1 MSSSNFSELKSRIV
15 EWNIDDETALI
26 NKIQSFTNDYTNQCN
41 SISTNLNN
49 FSHNLDIVEIDFY
62 NSMNSLKTISLHKFI
77 EHVIDENEPLNGNTN
92 TEEEP
97 KILTAEERNN
107 YQVQLIKNAVDI
119 SVNAI
124 PVKEPKQAQQP
135 GEENSEDDSAS
146 VASSRLLGNQITHF
160 KKLKLPYLI
169 NSKDFMMT
177 EYVGL
182 VQEEKEEVQNEE
194 KMNVTDAM
202 RQVNNQGGNEN
213 EREFIPIDNG
223 DSNNNNQY
231 IQPQYNY
238 QQPPQYNYQQPQSVP
253 VQPSMGKG
261 GIPVPPP
268 MNLKVPKSQPNN
280 NVQNNNQNQMMNPAQ
295 QNNQA
300 PIKNEQ
306 PADVRTMLMKQMQQR
321 NNPQP
326 QNNMFNENEV
336 QQNNS
341 QYVNA
346 RPVENTLFQSKTIV
360 QNQMPNRVMRT
371 GTVYNNGKRE
381 VRLGD
386 FVKGKSIFDD
396 EDDEEDD
403 DFDPTMRSRTIVD
416 KNRFK
421 QKPQMNPNPQMMNP
435 NPQMMNPN
443 PQMMNPNPQIMNP
456 NPQIM
461 NPNPQMINP
470 NPQMMN
476 PHQMVQ
482 QQLQQQLLNQ
492 QKGGKIKVEPK
503 LPVKEEK
510 KSNNLFEMDNDDVP
524 NNIPLKQTKNTN
536 TKKLGANLAK
546 IFDDDEEE
554 EEDNLEVTK
563 IEEKTKNLAEKLNQL
578 SKKEE
583 PKLPPKEIKK
593 PSFFEEE
600 EDQKIPI
607 KKEEIKKP
615 EKVIKRPTF
624 FDDDEE
630 DIKAPIKESKP
641 EPQKQIQN
649 INNNAP
655 KKKVNLFDPLGG
667 DPVQEVKHIPSKSV
681 VGNPL
686 PKKKNTFSIFEE
698 EEESNDKKIEVNPS
712 NPIIQKE
719 PPKQKKGLLFGDDE
733 EEVPKEKPVIKE
745 PEKEK
750 PKVEMFPQRK
760 KTEPEKK
767 LNAFEKMLEQ
777 KKQEELEN
785 QKKKD
790 EVQIKK
796 VDFNSR
802 LSDIQNVIILLIIY
816 IVVIR

>member
-77 EHVIDENEPLNGNTN
+77 EHVIDEDEPLKDNTN

-182 VQEEKEEVQNEE
+182 VPEEKEEVQNEE

-223 DSNNNNQY
+223 DSNNNNQHM
-231 IQPQYNY
+231 QQQYNN
-238 QQPPQYNYQQPQSVP
+238 QQPPQDNYQQPQSVP

-268 MNLKVPKSQPNN
+268 MNLKVPKTQPNN
-280 NVQNNNQNQMMNPAQ
+280 NVQNNNQKQMMNPVQ
-295 QNNQA
+295 QKP
-300 PIKNEQ
+300 PIQNEQ
-306 PADVRTMLMKQMQQR
+306 PADVRTMLMRQMQQR

-326 QNNMFNENEV
+326 QNNMFNDNEV

-346 RPVENTLFQSKTIV
+346 RPVENNLFQSKTMV

-371 GTVYNNGKRE
+371 GTVYNNGKKE

-403 DFDPTMRSRTIVD
+403 DFDPTMRSKTIVD
-416 KNRFK
+416 KNKFR
-421 QKPQMNPNPQMMNP
+421 QKPPMMNP

-443 PQMMNPNPQIMNP
+443 PQMIR
-456 NPQIM
+456 
-461 NPNPQMINP
+461 P

-476 PHQMVQ
+476 PQQMVQ
-482 QQLQQQLLNQ
+482 QQLQEQLMNQ
-492 QKGGKIKVEPK
+492 QKGSQMKVEPK

-524 NNIPLKQTKNTN
+524 NNIPMKQPKTAN

-546 IFDDDEEE
+546 IFGDDEEE
-554 EEDNLEVTK
+554 EEENLEVTK
-563 IEEKTKNLAEKLNQL
+563 IEEKTKNIAEKLNQL

-600 EDQKIPI
+600 EDKKLPI

-615 EKVIKRPTF
+615 EKGIKRPTF

-630 DIKAPIKESKP
+630 DVKPPVKEIKP

-649 INNNAP
+649 VNSNAP

-667 DPVQEVKHIPSKSV
+667 DPVQEVRHAPSKSV
-681 VGNPL
+681 VGNVPL

-698 EEESNDKKIEVNPS
+698 EEESNDKPIEVKPS
-712 NPIIQKE
+712 NPIVQKE
-719 PPKQKKGLLFGDDE
+719 PPKQKRGLLFGDE
-733 EEVPKEKPVIKE
+733 EEELPKEKPVIKE
-745 PEKEK
+745 PEKEIK

-777 KKQEELEN
+777 KKQDELEK

-802 LSDIQNVIILLIIY
+802 ISGLQNVTILLIIY
-816 IVVIR
+816 I

>member
-15 EWNIDDETALI
+15 EWNIDDEAALI

-77 EHVIDENEPLNGNTN
+77 EHVIDEDEPLKDNTN

-182 VQEEKEEVQNEE
+182 VPEEKEEVQNEE

-231 IQPQYNY
+231 MQQQYNN
-238 QQPPQYNYQQPQSVP
+238 QQPPQDNYQQPQSVP

-268 MNLKVPKSQPNN
+268 MNLKVPKTQPNN
-280 NVQNNNQNQMMNPAQ
+280 NVQNNNQKQMMNPVQ
-295 QNNQA
+295 QKP
-300 PIKNEQ
+300 PIQNEQ
-306 PADVRTMLMKQMQQR
+306 PADVRTMLMRQMQQR

-326 QNNMFNENEV
+326 QNNMSNDNEV

-346 RPVENTLFQSKTIV
+346 RLVENNLFQSKTMV

-371 GTVYNNGKRE
+371 GTVYNNGKKE

-403 DFDPTMRSRTIVD
+403 DFDPTMRSKTIVD
-416 KNRFK
+416 KNKFR
-421 QKPQMNPNPQMMNP
+421 QKPPMMNPNPQMMNP

-443 PQMMNPNPQIMNP
+443 PQMMNPQ
-456 NPQIM
+456 
-461 NPNPQMINP
+461 
-470 NPQMMN
+470 
-476 PHQMVQ
+476 QMVQ
-482 QQLQQQLLNQ
+482 QQLQEQLMNQ
-492 QKGGKIKVEPK
+492 QKGSQMKVEPK

-524 NNIPLKQTKNTN
+524 NNIPMKQPKTAN

-546 IFDDDEEE
+546 IFGDDEEE
-554 EEDNLEVTK
+554 EEENLEVTK
-563 IEEKTKNLAEKLNQL
+563 IEEKTKNIAEKLNQL

-600 EDQKIPI
+600 EDKKLPI

-615 EKVIKRPTF
+615 EKGIKRPTF

-630 DIKAPIKESKP
+630 DVKPPVKEIKP

-649 INNNAP
+649 VNSNAP

-667 DPVQEVKHIPSKSV
+667 DPVQEVRHAPSKSV
-681 VGNPL
+681 VGNVPL

-698 EEESNDKKIEVNPS
+698 EEESNDKPIEVKPS
-712 NPIIQKE
+712 NPIVQKE
-719 PPKQKKGLLFGDDE
+719 PPKQKRGLLFGDE
-733 EEVPKEKPVIKE
+733 EEELPKEKPVIKE
-745 PEKEK
+745 PEKEIK

-777 KKQEELEN
+777 KKQDELEK

-802 LSDIQNVIILLIIY
+802 ISGLQNVTILLIIY
-816 IVVIR
+816 I

>member
-77 EHVIDENEPLNGNTN
+77 EHVIDEDEPLKDNTN

-169 NSKDFMMT
+169 NSKDFMTT

-182 VQEEKEEVQNEE
+182 VPEEKEEVQNEE

-231 IQPQYNY
+231 MQQQDNN

-268 MNLKVPKSQPNN
+268 MNLKVPKTQPNN
-280 NVQNNNQNQMMNPAQ
+280 NVQNNNQKQMMNPVQ
-295 QNNQA
+295 QKP
-300 PIKNEQ
+300 PIQNEQ
-306 PADVRTMLMKQMQQR
+306 PADVRTMLMRQMQQR

-326 QNNMFNENEV
+326 QNNMSNDNEV

-346 RPVENTLFQSKTIV
+346 RLVENNLFQSKTMV

-371 GTVYNNGKRE
+371 GTVYNNGKKE

-403 DFDPTMRSRTIVD
+403 DFDPTMRSKTIVD
-416 KNRFK
+416 KNKFS
-421 QKPQMNPNPQMMNP
+421 QKPPMMNPNPQMMNP

-443 PQMMNPNPQIMNP
+443 PQMMNPQ
-456 NPQIM
+456 
-461 NPNPQMINP
+461 
-470 NPQMMN
+470 
-476 PHQMVQ
+476 QMVQ
-482 QQLQQQLLNQ
+482 QQLQEQLMNQ
-492 QKGGKIKVEPK
+492 QKGSQMKVEPK

-524 NNIPLKQTKNTN
+524 NNIPMKQPKTAN

-546 IFDDDEEE
+546 IFGDDEEE
-554 EEDNLEVTK
+554 EEENLEVTK
-563 IEEKTKNLAEKLNQL
+563 IEEKTKNIAEKLNQL

-600 EDQKIPI
+600 EDKKLPI

-615 EKVIKRPTF
+615 EKGIKRPTF

-630 DIKAPIKESKP
+630 DVKPPVKEIKP

-649 INNNAP
+649 VNSNAP

-667 DPVQEVKHIPSKSV
+667 DPVQEVRHAPSKSV
-681 VGNPL
+681 VGNVPL

-698 EEESNDKKIEVNPS
+698 EEESNDKPIEVKPS
-712 NPIIQKE
+712 NPIVQKE
-719 PPKQKKGLLFGDDE
+719 PPKQKRGLLFGDE
-733 EEVPKEKPVIKE
+733 EEELPKEKPVIKE
-745 PEKEK
+745 PEKEIK

-777 KKQEELEN
+777 KKQDELEK

-802 LSDIQNVIILLIIY
+802 ISGLQNVTILLIIY
-816 IVVIR
+816 I

>member
-77 EHVIDENEPLNGNTN
+77 EHVIDEDEPLKDNTN

-182 VQEEKEEVQNEE
+182 VPEEKEEVQNEE

-231 IQPQYNY
+231 MQQQYNN
-238 QQPPQYNYQQPQSVP
+238 QQPPQDNYQQPQSVP

-268 MNLKVPKSQPNN
+268 MNLKVPKTQPNN
-280 NVQNNNQNQMMNPAQ
+280 NVQNNNQKQMMNPVQ
-295 QNNQA
+295 QKP
-300 PIKNEQ
+300 PIQNEQ
-306 PADVRTMLMKQMQQR
+306 PADVRTMLMRQMQQR

-326 QNNMFNENEV
+326 QNNMSNDNEV

-346 RPVENTLFQSKTIV
+346 RLVENNLFQSKTMV

-371 GTVYNNGKRE
+371 GTVYNNGKKE

-403 DFDPTMRSRTIVD
+403 DFDPTMRSKTIVD
-416 KNRFK
+416 KNKFR
-421 QKPQMNPNPQMMNP
+421 QKPPMMNPNPQMMNP

-443 PQMMNPNPQIMNP
+443 PQMMNPQ
-456 NPQIM
+456 
-461 NPNPQMINP
+461 
-470 NPQMMN
+470 
-476 PHQMVQ
+476 QMVQ
-482 QQLQQQLLNQ
+482 QQLQEQLMNQ
-492 QKGGKIKVEPK
+492 QKGSQMKVEPK

-524 NNIPLKQTKNTN
+524 NNIPMKQPKTAN

-546 IFDDDEEE
+546 IFGDDEEE
-554 EEDNLEVTK
+554 EEENLEVTK
-563 IEEKTKNLAEKLNQL
+563 IEEKTKNIAEKLNQL

-600 EDQKIPI
+600 EDKKLPI

-615 EKVIKRPTF
+615 EKGIKRPTF

-630 DIKAPIKESKP
+630 DVKPPVKEIKP

-649 INNNAP
+649 VNSNAP

-667 DPVQEVKHIPSKSV
+667 DPVQEVRHAPSKSV
-681 VGNPL
+681 VGNVPL

-698 EEESNDKKIEVNPS
+698 EEESNDKPIEVKPS
-712 NPIIQKE
+712 NPIVQKE
-719 PPKQKKGLLFGDDE
+719 PPKQKRGLLFGDE
-733 EEVPKEKPVIKE
+733 EEELPKEKPVIKE
-745 PEKEK
+745 PEKEIK

-777 KKQEELEN
+777 KKQDELEK

-802 LSDIQNVIILLIIY
+802 ISGLQNVTILLIIY
-816 IVVIR
+816 I

>member
-77 EHVIDENEPLNGNTN
+77 EHVIDEDEPLKDNTN

-182 VQEEKEEVQNEE
+182 VPEEKEEVQNEE

-231 IQPQYNY
+231 MQQQQDNN

-268 MNLKVPKSQPNN
+268 MNLKVPKTQPNN
-280 NVQNNNQNQMMNPAQ
+280 NVQNNNQKQMMNPVQ
-295 QNNQA
+295 QKP
-300 PIKNEQ
+300 PIQNEQ
-306 PADVRTMLMKQMQQR
+306 PADVRTMLMRQMQQR

-326 QNNMFNENEV
+326 QNNMSNDNEV

-346 RPVENTLFQSKTIV
+346 RLVENNLFQSKTMV

-371 GTVYNNGKRE
+371 GTVYNNGKKE

-403 DFDPTMRSRTIVD
+403 DFDPTMRSKTIVD
-416 KNRFK
+416 KNKFR
-421 QKPQMNPNPQMMNP
+421 QKPPMMNP

-443 PQMMNPNPQIMNP
+443 PQMIR
-456 NPQIM
+456 
-461 NPNPQMINP
+461 P

-476 PHQMVQ
+476 PQQMVQ
-482 QQLQQQLLNQ
+482 QQLQEQLMNQ
-492 QKGGKIKVEPK
+492 QKGSQMKVEPK

-524 NNIPLKQTKNTN
+524 NNIPMKQPKTAN

-546 IFDDDEEE
+546 IFGDDEEE
-554 EEDNLEVTK
+554 EEENLEVTK
-563 IEEKTKNLAEKLNQL
+563 IEEKTKNIAEKLNQL

-600 EDQKIPI
+600 EDKKLPI

-615 EKVIKRPTF
+615 EKGIKRPTF

-630 DIKAPIKESKP
+630 DVKPPVKEIKP

-649 INNNAP
+649 VNSNAP

-667 DPVQEVKHIPSKSV
+667 DPVQEVRHAPSKSV
-681 VGNPL
+681 VGNVPL

-698 EEESNDKKIEVNPS
+698 EEESNDKPIEVKPS
-712 NPIIQKE
+712 NPIVQKE
-719 PPKQKKGLLFGDDE
+719 PPKQKRGLLFGDE
-733 EEVPKEKPVIKE
+733 EEELPKEKPVIKE
-745 PEKEK
+745 PEKEIK

-767 LNAFEKMLEQ
+767 LNAFEKMLQQ
-777 KKQEELEN
+777 KKQDELEK

-802 LSDIQNVIILLIIY
+802 ISGLQNVTILLIIY
-816 IVVIR
+816 IVIIR

>member
-77 EHVIDENEPLNGNTN
+77 EHVIDEDEPLKDNTN

-97 KILTAEERNN
+97 KILTAEEKNN

-169 NSKDFMMT
+169 NSKDFMTT

-182 VQEEKEEVQNEE
+182 VPEEKEEVQNEE

-231 IQPQYNY
+231 MQQQYNN
-238 QQPPQYNYQQPQSVP
+238 QQPPQDNYQQPQSVP

-268 MNLKVPKSQPNN
+268 MNLKVPKTQPNN
-280 NVQNNNQNQMMNPAQ
+280 NVQNNNQKQMMNPVQ
-295 QNNQA
+295 QKP
-300 PIKNEQ
+300 PIQNEQ
-306 PADVRTMLMKQMQQR
+306 PADVRTMLMRQMQQR

-326 QNNMFNENEV
+326 QNNMFNDNEV

-346 RPVENTLFQSKTIV
+346 RLVENNLFQSKTMV
-360 QNQMPNRVMRT
+360 QNQVPNRVMRT
-371 GTVYNNGKRE
+371 GTVYNNGKKE

-403 DFDPTMRSRTIVD
+403 DFDPTMRSKTIVD
-416 KNRFK
+416 KNKFK
-421 QKPQMNPNPQMMNP
+421 QKPP
-435 NPQMMNPN
+435 MMNPN

-456 NPQIM
+456 NPQ
-461 NPNPQMINP
+461 
-470 NPQMMN
+470 MMN
-476 PHQMVQ
+476 PQQMVQ
-482 QQLQQQLLNQ
+482 QQLQEQLMNQ
-492 QKGGKIKVEPK
+492 QKGSQMKVEPK

-524 NNIPLKQTKNTN
+524 NNIPMKQPKTAN

-546 IFDDDEEE
+546 IFGDDEEE
-554 EEDNLEVTK
+554 EEENLEVTK
-563 IEEKTKNLAEKLNQL
+563 IEEKTKNIAEKLNQL

-600 EDQKIPI
+600 EDKKLPI

-615 EKVIKRPTF
+615 EKGIKRPTF

-630 DIKAPIKESKP
+630 DVKPPVKEIKP

-649 INNNAP
+649 VNSNAP

-667 DPVQEVKHIPSKSV
+667 DPVQEVRHAPSKSV
-681 VGNPL
+681 VGNVPL

-698 EEESNDKKIEVNPS
+698 EEESNDKPIEVKPS
-712 NPIIQKE
+712 NPIVQKE
-719 PPKQKKGLLFGDDE
+719 PPKQKRGLLFGDE
-733 EEVPKEKPVIKE
+733 EEELPKEKPVIKE
-745 PEKEK
+745 PEKEIK

-777 KKQEELEN
+777 KKQDELEK

-802 LSDIQNVIILLIIY
+802 ISGLQNVTILLIIY
-816 IVVIR
+816 I

>member
-15 EWNIDDETALI
+15 EWNIDDEKALI

-77 EHVIDENEPLNGNTN
+77 EHVIDEDEPLKDNTN

-169 NSKDFMMT
+169 NSKDFMTT

-182 VQEEKEEVQNEE
+182 VPEEKEEAQNEE

-231 IQPQYNY
+231 MQQQYNN
-238 QQPPQYNYQQPQSVP
+238 QQPPQDNYQQPQSVP

-268 MNLKVPKSQPNN
+268 MNLKVPKTQPNN
-280 NVQNNNQNQMMNPAQ
+280 NVQNNNQKQMMNPVQ
-295 QNNQA
+295 QKP
-300 PIKNEQ
+300 PIQNEQ
-306 PADVRTMLMKQMQQR
+306 PADVRTMLMRQMQQR

-326 QNNMFNENEV
+326 QNNMSNDNEV

-346 RPVENTLFQSKTIV
+346 RPVENNLFQSKTMV

-371 GTVYNNGKRE
+371 GTVYNNGKKE

-403 DFDPTMRSRTIVD
+403 DFDPTMRSKTIVD
-416 KNRFK
+416 KNKFR
-421 QKPQMNPNPQMMNP
+421 QKPPMMNPNPQMMNP

-443 PQMMNPNPQIMNP
+443 PQMMNPQ
-456 NPQIM
+456 
-461 NPNPQMINP
+461 
-470 NPQMMN
+470 
-476 PHQMVQ
+476 QMVQ
-482 QQLQQQLLNQ
+482 QQLQEQLMNQ
-492 QKGGKIKVEPK
+492 QKGSQMKVEPK

-524 NNIPLKQTKNTN
+524 NNIPMKQPKTAN

-546 IFDDDEEE
+546 IFGDDEEE
-554 EEDNLEVTK
+554 EEENLEVTK
-563 IEEKTKNLAEKLNQL
+563 IEEKTKNIAEKLNQL

-600 EDQKIPI
+600 EDKKLPI

-615 EKVIKRPTF
+615 EKGIKRPTF

-630 DIKAPIKESKP
+630 DVKPPVKEIKP

-649 INNNAP
+649 VNSNAP

-667 DPVQEVKHIPSKSV
+667 DPVQEVRHAPSKSV
-681 VGNPL
+681 VGNVPL

-698 EEESNDKKIEVNPS
+698 EEESNDKPIEVKPS
-712 NPIIQKE
+712 NPIVQKE
-719 PPKQKKGLLFGDDE
+719 PPKQKRGLLFGDE
-733 EEVPKEKPVIKE
+733 EEELPKEKPVIKE
-745 PEKEK
+745 PEKEIK

-777 KKQEELEN
+777 KKQDELEK

-802 LSDIQNVIILLIIY
+802 ISGLQNVTILLIIY
-816 IVVIR
+816 I

>member
-77 EHVIDENEPLNGNTN
+77 EHVIDEDEPLKDNTN

-182 VQEEKEEVQNEE
+182 VPEEKEEVQNEE

-231 IQPQYNY
+231 MQQQYNN
-238 QQPPQYNYQQPQSVP
+238 QQPPQDNYQQPQSVP

-268 MNLKVPKSQPNN
+268 MNLKVPKTQPNN
-280 NVQNNNQNQMMNPAQ
+280 NVQNNNQKQMMNPVQ
-295 QNNQA
+295 QKP
-300 PIKNEQ
+300 PIQNEQ
-306 PADVRTMLMKQMQQR
+306 PADVRTMLMRQMQQR

-326 QNNMFNENEV
+326 QNNMLNDNEV

-346 RPVENTLFQSKTIV
+346 RLVENNLFQSKTMV

-371 GTVYNNGKRE
+371 GTVYNNGKKE

-403 DFDPTMRSRTIVD
+403 DFDPTMRSKTIVD
-416 KNRFK
+416 KNKFR
-421 QKPQMNPNPQMMNP
+421 QKPPMMNP

-443 PQMMNPNPQIMNP
+443 PQMMNPQ
-456 NPQIM
+456 
-461 NPNPQMINP
+461 
-470 NPQMMN
+470 
-476 PHQMVQ
+476 QMVQ
-482 QQLQQQLLNQ
+482 QQLQEQLMNQ
-492 QKGGKIKVEPK
+492 QKGSQMKVEPK

-524 NNIPLKQTKNTN
+524 NNIPMKQPKTAN

-546 IFDDDEEE
+546 IFGDDEEE
-554 EEDNLEVTK
+554 EEENLEVTK
-563 IEEKTKNLAEKLNQL
+563 IEEKTKNIAEKLNQL

-600 EDQKIPI
+600 EDKKLPI

-615 EKVIKRPTF
+615 EKGIKRPTF

-630 DIKAPIKESKP
+630 DVKPPVKEIKP

-649 INNNAP
+649 VNSNAP

-667 DPVQEVKHIPSKSV
+667 DPVQEVRHAPSKSV
-681 VGNPL
+681 VGNVPL

-698 EEESNDKKIEVNPS
+698 EEESNDKPIEVKPS
-712 NPIIQKE
+712 NPIVQKE
-719 PPKQKKGLLFGDDE
+719 PPKQKRGLLFGDE
-733 EEVPKEKPVIKE
+733 EEELPKEKPVIKE
-745 PEKEK
+745 PEKEIK
-750 PKVEMFPQRK
+750 PKEEMFPQRK

-777 KKQEELEN
+777 KKQDELEK

-802 LSDIQNVIILLIIY
+802 ISGLQNVTILLIIY
-816 IVVIR
+816 I

>member
-15 EWNIDDETALI
+15 EWNIDDEAALI

-77 EHVIDENEPLNGNTN
+77 EHVIDEDEPLKDNTN

-169 NSKDFMMT
+169 NSKDFMTT

-182 VQEEKEEVQNEE
+182 VPEEKEEVQNEE

-231 IQPQYNY
+231 MQQQYNN
-238 QQPPQYNYQQPQSVP
+238 QQPPQDNYQQPQSVP

-268 MNLKVPKSQPNN
+268 MNLKVPKTQPNN
-280 NVQNNNQNQMMNPAQ
+280 NVQNNNQKQMMNPVQ
-295 QNNQA
+295 QKP
-300 PIKNEQ
+300 PIQNEQ
-306 PADVRTMLMKQMQQR
+306 PADVRTMLMRQMQQR

-326 QNNMFNENEV
+326 QNNMSNDNEV

-346 RPVENTLFQSKTIV
+346 RLVENNLFQSKTMV

-371 GTVYNNGKRE
+371 GTVYNNGKKE

-403 DFDPTMRSRTIVD
+403 DFDPTMRSKTIVD
-416 KNRFK
+416 KNKFR
-421 QKPQMNPNPQMMNP
+421 QKPPMMNP

-443 PQMMNPNPQIMNP
+443 PQMMS
-456 NPQIM
+456 
-461 NPNPQMINP
+461 P

-476 PHQMVQ
+476 PQQMVQ
-482 QQLQQQLLNQ
+482 QQLQEQLMNQ
-492 QKGGKIKVEPK
+492 QKGSQMKVEPK

-524 NNIPLKQTKNTN
+524 NNIPMKQPKTAN

-546 IFDDDEEE
+546 IFGDDEEE
-554 EEDNLEVTK
+554 EEENLEVTK
-563 IEEKTKNLAEKLNQL
+563 IEEKTKNIAEKLNQL

-600 EDQKIPI
+600 EDKKLPI

-615 EKVIKRPTF
+615 EKGIKRPTF

-630 DIKAPIKESKP
+630 DVKPPVKEIKP

-649 INNNAP
+649 VNSNAP

-667 DPVQEVKHIPSKSV
+667 DPVQEVRHAPSKSV
-681 VGNPL
+681 VGNVPL

-698 EEESNDKKIEVNPS
+698 EEESNDKPIEVKPS
-712 NPIIQKE
+712 NPIVQKE
-719 PPKQKKGLLFGDDE
+719 PPKQKRGLLFGDE
-733 EEVPKEKPVIKE
+733 EEELPKEKPVIKE
-745 PEKEK
+745 PEKEIK

-777 KKQEELEN
+777 KKQDELEK

-796 VDFNSR
+796 ADFNSR
-802 LSDIQNVIILLIIY
+802 ISGLQNVTILLIIY
-816 IVVIR
+816 I

>member
-77 EHVIDENEPLNGNTN
+77 EHVIDEDEPLKDNTN

-135 GEENSEDDSAS
+135 GEENSEDDTAS

-169 NSKDFMMT
+169 NSKDFMTT

-182 VQEEKEEVQNEE
+182 VPEEKEEVQNEE

-231 IQPQYNY
+231 MQQQDNN

-268 MNLKVPKSQPNN
+268 MNLKVPKTQPNN
-280 NVQNNNQNQMMNPAQ
+280 NVQNNNQKQMMNPVQ
-295 QNNQA
+295 QKP
-300 PIKNEQ
+300 PIQNEQ
-306 PADVRTMLMKQMQQR
+306 PADVRTMLMRQMQQR

-326 QNNMFNENEV
+326 QNNMSNDNEV

-346 RPVENTLFQSKTIV
+346 RLVENNLFQSKTMV

-371 GTVYNNGKRE
+371 GTVYNNGKKE

-403 DFDPTMRSRTIVD
+403 DFDPTMRSKTIVD
-416 KNRFK
+416 KNKFR
-421 QKPQMNPNPQMMNP
+421 QKPPMMNP

-443 PQMMNPNPQIMNP
+443 PQMMNPQ
-456 NPQIM
+456 
-461 NPNPQMINP
+461 
-470 NPQMMN
+470 
-476 PHQMVQ
+476 QMVQ
-482 QQLQQQLLNQ
+482 QQLQEQLMNQ
-492 QKGGKIKVEPK
+492 QKGSQMKVEPK

-524 NNIPLKQTKNTN
+524 NNIPMKQPKTAN

-546 IFDDDEEE
+546 IFGDDEEE
-554 EEDNLEVTK
+554 EEENLEVTK
-563 IEEKTKNLAEKLNQL
+563 IEEKTKNIAEKLNQL

-600 EDQKIPI
+600 EDKKLPI

-615 EKVIKRPTF
+615 EKGIKRPTF

-630 DIKAPIKESKP
+630 DVKPPVKEIKP

-649 INNNAP
+649 VNSNAP

-667 DPVQEVKHIPSKSV
+667 DPVQEVRHAPSKSV
-681 VGNPL
+681 VGNVPL

-698 EEESNDKKIEVNPS
+698 EEESNDKPIEVKPS
-712 NPIIQKE
+712 NPIVQKE
-719 PPKQKKGLLFGDDE
+719 PPKQKRGLLFGDE
-733 EEVPKEKPVIKE
+733 EEELPKEKPVIKE
-745 PEKEK
+745 PEKEIK

-777 KKQEELEN
+777 KKQDELEK

-802 LSDIQNVIILLIIY
+802 ISGLQNVTILLIIY
-816 IVVIR
+816 I

>member
-15 EWNIDDETALI
+15 EWNIDDEAALI

-77 EHVIDENEPLNGNTN
+77 EHVIDEDEPLKDNTN

-182 VQEEKEEVQNEE
+182 VPEEKEEVQNEE

-223 DSNNNNQY
+223 DSNNNNQSM
-231 IQPQYNY
+231 QQQDNN
-238 QQPPQYNYQQPQSVP
+238 QQPPQDNYQQPQSVP

-268 MNLKVPKSQPNN
+268 MNLKVPKTQPNN
-280 NVQNNNQNQMMNPAQ
+280 NVQNNNQKQMMNPVQ
-295 QNNQA
+295 QNA
-300 PIKNEQ
+300 PIQNEQ
-306 PADVRTMLMKQMQQR
+306 PADVRTMLMRQMQQR

-326 QNNMFNENEV
+326 QNNMSNDNEV

-346 RPVENTLFQSKTIV
+346 RLVENNLFQSKTMV

-371 GTVYNNGKRE
+371 GTVYNNGKKE

-403 DFDPTMRSRTIVD
+403 DFDPTMRSKTIVD
-416 KNRFK
+416 KNKFK
-421 QKPQMNPNPQMMNP
+421 QKPPMMNP
-435 NPQMMNPN
+435 NPQMMNP
-443 PQMMNPNPQIMNP
+443 Q
-456 NPQIM
+456 
-461 NPNPQMINP
+461 
-470 NPQMMN
+470 
-476 PHQMVQ
+476 QMVQ
-482 QQLQQQLLNQ
+482 QQLQEQLMNQ
-492 QKGGKIKVEPK
+492 QKGSQMKVEPK

-524 NNIPLKQTKNTN
+524 NNIPMKQPKTTN

-546 IFDDDEEE
+546 IFGDDEEE
-554 EEDNLEVTK
+554 EEENLEVTK
-563 IEEKTKNLAEKLNQL
+563 IEEKTKNIAEKLNQL

-600 EDQKIPI
+600 EDKKLPI

-615 EKVIKRPTF
+615 EKGIKRPTF

-630 DIKAPIKESKP
+630 DVKPPVKEIKP

-649 INNNAP
+649 VNSNAS

-667 DPVQEVKHIPSKSV
+667 DPVQEVRHAPSQSV
-681 VGNPL
+681 VGNVPL

-698 EEESNDKKIEVNPS
+698 EEESNDKPIEVKPS
-712 NPIIQKE
+712 NPIVQKE
-719 PPKQKKGLLFGDDE
+719 PPKQKRGLLFGDE
-733 EEVPKEKPVIKE
+733 EEELPKEKPVIKE
-745 PEKEK
+745 PEKEIK

-777 KKQEELEN
+777 KKQDELEK

-802 LSDIQNVIILLIIY
+802 ISGLQNVTILLIIY
-816 IVVIR
+816 I